1 MSIELLEDGI
11 ALVYE
16 LDEGVRAD
24 ALQGDSELT
33 ELVLLLYLLCEGDG
47 VAGSAIDIAYGSR
60 INARPIALAIGPWE
74 AERIA
79 QLIQRVLHDGEVLR
93 LVD

>member
-1 MSIELLEDGI
+1 MPIELLEDGI

-24 ALQGDSELT
+24 PLKGDGELT
-33 ELVLLLYLLCEGDG
+33 ELVLLLYLLRESNR

-60 INARPIALAIGPWE
+60 INTRPIALAIGPCL
-74 AERIA
+74 I
-79 QLIQRVLHDGEVLR
+79 IQRSSCSTSITIQLLILH
-93 LVD
+93 

>member
-1 MSIELLEDGI
+1 MPIELLEDSI

-24 ALQGDSELT
+24 TLEGDSELT
-33 ELVLLLYLLCEGDG
+33 ELVLLLYLLRESNR
-47 VAGSAIDIAYGSR
+47 VAGSTIDIAYGSR

-93 LVD
+93 LVE

>member
-1 MSIELLEDGI
+1 MSIELLEDSI

-24 ALQGDSELT
+24 PLQGDGELT
-33 ELVLLLYLLCEGDG
+33 ELVLLLYLLCEGDR
-47 VAGSAIDIAYGSR
+47 VAGSAIDIVYGSR
-60 INARPIALAIGPWE
+60 INARPIALAIGTRE

-79 QLIQRVLHDGEVLR
+79 EVIQRVLHDGEVLR
-93 LVD
+93 LVE

>member
-1 MSIELLEDGI
+1 MSIELLEDSI

-24 ALQGDSELT
+24 TLEGDGELT
-33 ELVLLLYLLCEGDG
+33 ELVLLLYLLRESNR

-60 INARPIALAIGPWE
+60 INTRPIALAIGPWE

-79 QLIQRVLHDGEVLR
+79 QLIQRVLHDGKVLR
-93 LVD
+93 LVE

>member
-1 MSIELLEDGI
+1 MSIELLEDSI

-33 ELVLLLYLLCEGDG
+33 ELVLLLYLLREGDRVTG
-47 VAGSAIDIAYGSR
+47 CAIDIAYGSR
-60 INARPIALAIGPWE
+60 INARPIALAVGPWE

-79 QLIQRVLHDGEVLR
+79 EVIQRVLYDGEVLR
-93 LVD
+93 LVE

>member
-1 MSIELLEDGI
+1 MSIELLEDSV

-24 ALQGDSELT
+24 TLQGDGELT
-33 ELVLLLYLLCEGDG
+33 ELVLLLYLLREGNR

-60 INARPIALAIGPWE
+60 INTCPIALAIGPWE

-93 LVD
+93 LVE

>member
-1 MSIELLEDGI
+1 MRRIRLDLMSIELLEDGV

-24 ALQGDSELT
+24 PLKSDGELT
-33 ELVLLLYLLCEGDG
+33 ELVLLLYLLREGYR
-47 VAGSAIDIAYGSR
+47 VAGSAIDVEYGSR
-60 INARPIALAIGPWE
+60 INARSLALAIGTWE

-79 QLIQRVLHDGEVLR
+79 
-93 LVD
+93 

>member
-1 MSIELLEDGI
+1 MSIELLEDSL

-24 ALQGDSELT
+24 TLQGDGELT
-33 ELVLLLYLLCEGDG
+33 ELVLLLYLLREGDR
-47 VAGSAIDIAYGSR
+47 VAGSTIDIAYGSR
-60 INARPIALAIGPWE
+60 INARPIALAIGSWE

-79 QLIQRVLHDGEVLR
+79 
-93 LVD
+93 